1 MFLVLYKKIH
11 RIFRHLVLKNV
22 TFFSIWSVRTCYKND
37 LLTKAL
43 GKDSYWFHASGCV
56 GLMPIAADGSTYLTR
71 TGCVMG
77 HSFLVRWSFL
87 FISSL
92 FDIKSKLSVDGIE
105 RNQGVGII
113 FWPFIRNNLFGMG
126 IFLDHVFSRLDR
138 TWRNVQCLPFLQ
150 GPHVLFS

>member
-113 FWPFIRNNLFGMG
+113 FWPFISWSGEASTG
-126 IFLDHVFSRLDR
+126 WIF
-138 TWRNVQCLPFLQ
+138 QFL
-150 GPHVLFS
+150 L